1 MKVVQLVASLAAV
14 GGLQLEFA
22 RPPPCRARVVAVRCS
37 AGDEMTTL
45 PPVPS
50 EIAARFASWQG
61 AAFAASERQPQT
73 VTVQETCMRDNEPS
87 RRITKF
93 VGEAFEDLGSTTQG
107 IRAAKSGR
115 LLVDGEPADMN
126 RHVKPGDV
134 VELLPRA
141 EDSVAVVDIDR
152 QIKFTEGLC
161 QCGALTVAYEDEH
174 LAVVNKPAGIH
185 TTPYGRHSELS
196 LEHALPGVLSPPVT
210 ATDALVRPTAVHR
223 LDARVAG
230 LLVVAKTRQSAAFLA
245 AAFRER
251 RVQKR
256 YRALLLG
263 RLDAEELLRL
273 QSHNPTNNPIEG
285 VEVVAE
291 VDEEGGEGGDPNRGE
306 VRITSSMA
314 GKRAVTLLSVRE
326 CTPHVQAGWLT
337 SVDVKPLTGRRHQ
350 LRKHCAD
357 LGFPICGDDLY
368 AAAGGIADGGFIG
381 KKSTGLFLQS
391 VEVRLP
397 HPTEA
402 GRWLSF
408 ETPEAAKFKRVC
420 ERGRMGWEFDQQEQG
435 GVASRAAEVE
445 RQAAARARASQ

>member
-1 MKVVQLVASLAAV
+1 MFALLYATTATVLSPLA
-14 GGLQLEFA
+14 G
-22 RPPPCRARVVAVRCS
+22 PPS
-37 AGDEMTTL
+37 A
-45 PPVPS
+45 
-50 EIAARFASWQG
+50 IACRFASWQG
-61 AAFAASERQPQT
+61 AAFAASERAPVD
-73 VTVQETCMRDNEPS
+73 VTVDVTCMRDNAPS
-87 RRITKF
+87 LRITKY
-93 VGEAFEDLGSTTQG
+93 VGEVFQDLGSTTQG
-107 IRAAKSGR
+107 IRAAKDGR

-126 RHVKPGDV
+126 VHVRPGNV
-134 VELLPRA
+134 VTLLPKA
-141 EDSVAVVDIDR
+141 EDSVATTHIDR
-152 QIKFTEGLC
+152 QIRFTEGLC
-161 QCGALTVAYEDEH
+161 ECGALTVEYEDEH

-185 TTPYGRHSELS
+185 TTPYGRHGDMS
-196 LEHALPGVLSPPVT
+196 LEHALPGVLSPPAT

-230 LLVVAKTRQSAAFLA
+230 LLVVAKTRHSAAFLA

-263 RLDAEELLRL
+263 RLDTAELLS
-273 QSHNPTNNPIEG
+273 SHFEG

-291 VDEEGGEGGDPNRGE
+291 ADQEGGSPDQ

-314 GKRAVTLLSVRE
+314 GKRAVTLLSVLE

-337 SVDVKPLTGRRHQ
+337 TVDVKPFTGRRHQ

-368 AAAGGIADGGFIG
+368 ATAGGIANGGFIG

-397 HPTEA
+397 HPTEP

-408 ETPEAAKFKRVC
+408 ETPEAAKFKRAR
-420 ERGRMGWEFDQQEQG
+420 ERGSMGWEFDQREQG
-435 GVASRAAEVE
+435 GAASRAAEAE
-445 RQAAARARASQ
+445 REAAARAQDAQVGEQDILSLPVS

>member
-14 GGLQLEFA
+14 GGLRLEFA
-22 RPPPCRARVVAVRCS
+22 RPPPCRARVVAV
-37 AGDEMTTL
+37 GDEVTPITTPL
-45 PPVPS
+45 PVPS

-61 AAFAASERQPQT
+61 AAFAASERQPQM
-73 VTVQETCMRDNEPS
+73 VTVQVTSMRDNEPS

-93 VGEAFEDLGSTTQG
+93 AGEAFEDLGSTTQG

-115 LLVDGEPADMN
+115 LLVDGEPANMN

-161 QCGALTVAYEDEH
+161 QCGALTVEYEDEQ

-185 TTPYGRHSELS
+185 TTPYGRHSGLS
-196 LEHALPGVLSPPVT
+196 LEHALPGVLSPPAT

-263 RLDAEELLRL
+263 RLDAVELLRL
-273 QSHNPTNNPIEG
+273 QSHNPIEG
-285 VEVVAE
+285 VDVVAE
-291 VDEEGGEGGDPNRGE
+291 VDEEGGDPNQGE
-306 VRITSSMA
+306 VRITSSMT

-408 ETPEAAKFKRVC
+408 ETPEAAKFNRVC

-435 GVASRAAEVE
+435 GEASRAAEVE
-445 RQAAARARASQ
+445 RQAAAARVQEALRASQ